1 MRDVLALKKV
11 PPALRLCIQSTRLI
25 LNVKE
30 VELCIS
36 LVAIGW
42 PSTKYFVH
50 VQPELT
56 DETFRSQLLD
66 RPDEVLAQFKSLG
79 PEDLSH
85 WSHEQLCSLMED
97 ADYDPA
103 AAARESESGLFL
115 DLHGALTE
123 LRTRMEQQ
131 HQDNKC
137 LSPTTAFL
145 IGVDGSRQS
154 YLAFEL
160 ATRLR
165 RQGRLAIVNIDE
177 DFAATRQLPQISG
190 EFISDEYKA
199 YCKFLQLPSNR
210 ITILCEDSGATNSV
224 AQKLLQVAE
233 RERVD
238 FLVLGAHGKG
248 GPAVD
253 QVHHVPREV
262 LLGAAL
268 IPIIV
273 VPPTPVNS
281 VVSQQYVFVVAV
293 DKSETAPRCLN
304 AALKL
309 MRPTD
314 ILRVVHFYEMP
325 KVVEYDVQ
333 PFNWYT
339 DIIDGAQIDG
349 QVDVQPIDPTSTIAE
364 SLQDYLS
371 VHSAAYLVLGL
382 NGEGAE
388 KRAESSKNYGP
399 EYDQDLT
406 DEDDHRIGRLTSA
419 MLFSPR
425 CVLCLCP

>member
-1 MRDVLALKKV
+1 MKVLVLEKMRDVLTLKKV
-11 PPALRLCIQSTRLI
+11 SPALQLCIQSTRLI
-25 LNVKE
+25 LNIKE
-30 VELCIS
+30 
-36 LVAIGW
+36 
-42 PSTKYFVH
+42 
-50 VQPELT
+50 PELT

-79 PEDLSH
+79 PEDISH
-85 WSHEQLCSLMED
+85 WSYEQLSCLMED

-103 AAARESESGLFL
+103 VAARESESGLFL

-123 LRTRMEQQ
+123 LRSKMEQQ

-137 LSPTTAFL
+137 FNPTTTFL
-145 IGVDGSRQS
+145 IGVDGS
-154 YLAFEL
+154 L
-160 ATRLR
+160 RLR
-165 RQGRLAIVNIDE
+165 RQGRLAIVNVDE
-177 DFAATRQLPQISG
+177 EFAASRQMPQISG

-199 YCKFLQLPSNR
+199 HCKYLQLPSKR
-210 ITILCEDSGATNSV
+210 VTILCEESGATHSV
-224 AQKLLQVAE
+224 AQQLLHIAE
-233 RERVD
+233 QERVD
-238 FLVLGAHGKG
+238 FIILGAHGKG

-253 QVHHVPREV
+253 QVRHIPREV
-262 LLGAAL
+262 LLGTTL

-293 DKSETAPRCLN
+293 DKSEIAARCLN
-304 AALKL
+304 ATLKL

-314 ILRVVHFYEMP
+314 ILRVVHFYEIP
-325 KVVEYDVQ
+325 KVGEFDMQ

-339 DIIDGAQIDG
+339 DIIDGTQIDG
-349 QVDVQPIDPTSTIAE
+349 QVDVKPIEPTSTIAE

-371 VHSAAYLVLGL
+371 VHRAAYLVLGL

-388 KRAESSKNYGP
+388 KRAQSSKNDDP
-399 EYDQDLT
+399 EHNQDFS
-406 DEDDHRIGRLTSA
+406 DEDSQRIGRLTSS

>member
-30 VELCIS
+30 
-36 LVAIGW
+36 
-42 PSTKYFVH
+42 
-50 VQPELT
+50 PELT

-210 ITILCEDSGATNSV
+210 ITILF
-224 AQKLLQVAE
+224 AE